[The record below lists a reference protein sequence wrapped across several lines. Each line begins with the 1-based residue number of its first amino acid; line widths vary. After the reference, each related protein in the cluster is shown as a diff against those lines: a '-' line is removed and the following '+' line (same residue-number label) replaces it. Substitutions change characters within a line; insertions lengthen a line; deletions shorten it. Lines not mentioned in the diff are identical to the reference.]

1 MYTNNT
7 ISKIRADMKPSF
19 NHSFLEGWRR
29 AIKASQ
35 RLTKLRIRML
45 ILLIA
50 YCLLFVLSACNQ
62 KKKVTSANPDVFYT
76 CSMHPQ
82 VMERHPGNCPIC
94 GMKLIPVEKKKATD
108 VDAIMLSDQQIQ
120 LGNIQVDTV
129 GKGVIGNETVL
140 TATLNIDETKAT
152 AISARISGRLDK
164 LYFKNEGDYVQKG
177 ARLYDLY
184 SEELNN
190 AKQEYI
196 LALEKQA
203 TLDNS
208 IIDFKQVV
216 QGAKNKLLLWGMSEA
231 QVNELAKTK
240 TVSTLTSF
248 YSSAS
253 GYITTLE
260 AHEGDFVSEGGT
272 IVRLANL
279 SSLWA
284 EAQVYTSQF
293 SEINASGKAI
303 VKIPDLNRELT
314 GTIQFVNPEINPD
327 TRINLIRVEIPNE
340 GNSLR
345 PGMPAFVVLRNRQK
359 NSLTLPVDAVIRNEK
374 MTTVWIQVDKNTFKN
389 VMIETGVENEGRIEI
404 VSGLKQGDVVVTSGA
419 YLINSEYIFRNGAN
433 PMAGHDM
440 GNMKM

>member
-1 MYTNNT
+1 MKYFIAII
-7 ISKIRADMKPSF
+7 IS
-19 NHSFLEGWRR
+19 L
-29 AIKASQ
+29 
-35 RLTKLRIRML
+35 
-45 ILLIA
+45 
-50 YCLLFVLSACNQ
+50 LLFACKS
-62 KKKVTSANPDVFYT
+62 KKKVATENPDVFYT

-108 VDAIMLSDQQIQ
+108 ADAIMLSDQQIQ

-129 GKGVIGNETVL
+129 GKGIIGSETVL
-140 TATLNIDETKAT
+140 TATLNIDETKTAT
-152 AISARISGRLDK
+152 VSARVSGRIEK
-164 LYFKNEGDYVQKG
+164 LYFKNEGDYVQNG

-190 AKQEYI
+190 AKQEYV

-208 IIDFKQVV
+208 IIDFKQLV
-216 QGAKNKLLLWGMSEA
+216 QGAKNKLLLWGMSET

-240 TVSTLTSF
+240 KVAILTSF
-248 YSSAS
+248 YSTAS
-253 GYITTLE
+253 GYVTSLE
-260 AHEGDFVSEGGT
+260 SHEGDFVMEGGT

-284 EAQVYTSQF
+284 EAQTYTSQF
-293 SEINASGKAI
+293 SEIDKNGKA
-303 VKIPDLNRELT
+303 VVQIPDLNKEIA

-327 TRINLIRVEIPNE
+327 TRINLIRVQIPNA
-340 GNSLR
+340 GNQLK
-345 PGMPAFVVLRNRQK
+345 PGMSAYVVLKNRQR
-359 NSLTLPVDAVIRNEK
+359 SSITLPVDAVMRHEK
-374 MTTVWIQVDKNTFKN
+374 MNMVWIQVDKNTFKN
-389 VMIETGVENEGRIEI
+389 VMVETGLENDGRIEI

-433 PMAGHDM
+433 PMAGHEM